1 MDHRADRVGGV
12 VHVDTWWIGVLAD
25 GVELVAVPDGD
36 VSKGLEVSFLN
47 CFDNSVS
54 SIKKVINNNPN

>member
-1 MDHRADRVGGV
+1 MDQRADRVGGM
-12 VHVDTWWIGVLAD
+12 VHVNTWWVGVLAD

-47 CFDNSVS
+47 CFDNSIS
-54 SIKKVINNNPN
+54 S